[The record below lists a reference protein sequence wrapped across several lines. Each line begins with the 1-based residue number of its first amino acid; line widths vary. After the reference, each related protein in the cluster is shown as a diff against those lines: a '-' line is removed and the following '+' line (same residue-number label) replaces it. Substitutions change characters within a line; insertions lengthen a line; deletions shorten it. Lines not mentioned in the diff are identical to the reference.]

1 MKRLDGK
8 VCIITGSNSG
18 VGAATAELFAR
29 EGAKVVI
36 TARRVDKLE
45 EVANKIKAEGGEVL
59 AVRCDVSNE
68 DDVKSMF
75 DALGKLDVV
84 VNNAGI
90 AKDSDPME
98 KSAEE
103 FLEVIKVNL
112 LGTFLVSKYA
122 VNHVDKG
129 CIVNISSTN
138 ALDTYYPESLDYDAS
153 KAGVISL
160 THNFSLY
167 LKDRDIRVNVV
178 CPDWIDTDMNLG
190 MDEEYK
196 KSLGVFLKPEEVA
209 KVVYDVSIDE
219 SVNDAVIRVADNSV
233 K

>member
-1 MKRLDGK
+1 MKVL
-8 VCIITGSNSG
+8 VTGGARGLGFAISLYYLKMGHSVVVNYNNSSDLALKLKSEYG
-18 VGAATAELFAR
+18 D
-29 EGAKVVI
+29 
-36 TARRVDKLE
+36 RVSI
-45 EVANKIKAEGGEVL
+45 VKA
-59 AVRCDVSNE
+59 DVSNE
-68 DDVKSMF
+68 DDVKRMF

-90 AKDSDPME
+90 AKDSDPIE

-138 ALDTYYPESLDYDAS
+138 ALDTYYPESMDYDAS

-219 SVNDAVIRVADNSV
+219 SVNDVVIRVGDNSV

>member
-1 MKRLDGK
+1 MKVL
-8 VCIITGSNSG
+8 VTGGARGLGLAISLYYLKMGHSVVVNYNNSSDLALKLKSEYG
-18 VGAATAELFAR
+18 D
-29 EGAKVVI
+29 
-36 TARRVDKLE
+36 RVSI
-45 EVANKIKAEGGEVL
+45 VKA
-59 AVRCDVSNE
+59 DVSNE
-68 DDVKSMF
+68 DDVKRMF

-138 ALDTYYPESLDYDAS
+138 ALDTYYPESMDYDAS

-219 SVNDAVIRVADNSV
+219 SVNDAVIRVGDNSV

>member
-1 MKRLDGK
+1 MKVL
-8 VCIITGSNSG
+8 VTGGARGLGLAISLYYLKMGHSVVVNYNNSSDLALKLKSEYG
-18 VGAATAELFAR
+18 D
-29 EGAKVVI
+29 
-36 TARRVDKLE
+36 RVSI
-45 EVANKIKAEGGEVL
+45 IKA
-59 AVRCDVSNE
+59 DVSNE
-68 DDVKSMF
+68 DDVKRMF

-138 ALDTYYPESLDYDAS
+138 ALDTYYPESIDYDAS

-178 CPDWIDTDMNLG
+178 CPDWIDTDMNLE

-196 KSLGVFLKPEEVA
+196 KILGVFLKPEEVA

-219 SVNDAVIRVADNSV
+219 SVNDTVIRVGDNSV

>member
-1 MKRLDGK
+1 MKVL
-8 VCIITGSNSG
+8 VTGGARGLGLAISLYYLKMGHSVVVNYNNSSDLALKLKSEYG
-18 VGAATAELFAR
+18 D
-29 EGAKVVI
+29 
-36 TARRVDKLE
+36 RVSI
-45 EVANKIKAEGGEVL
+45 VKA
-59 AVRCDVSNE
+59 DVSNE
-68 DDVKSMF
+68 DDVKRMF

-138 ALDTYYPESLDYDAS
+138 ALDTYYPESMDYDAA

-196 KSLGVFLKPEEVA
+196 KSLGMFLKPEEVA

-219 SVNDAVIRVADNSV
+219 SVNDVVIRVGDNSV

>member
-1 MKRLDGK
+1 MFF
-8 VCIITGSNSG
+8 VTGGARGLGLAISLYYLKMGHSVVVNYNNSDEMALKLKSEYG
-18 VGAATAELFAR
+18 D
-29 EGAKVVI
+29 
-36 TARRVDKLE
+36 RVS
-45 EVANKIKAEGGEVL
+45 I
-59 AVRCDVSNE
+59 VRADVSNE
-68 DDVKSMF
+68 DDVKRMF
-75 DALGKLDVV
+75 DVLGKLDVV

-138 ALDTYYPESLDYDAS
+138 ALDTYYPESIDYDAS

-178 CPDWIDTDMNLG
+178 CPDWIDTDMNLE

-219 SVNDAVIRVADNSV
+219 SINDAVIRVGDNSV

>member
-1 MKRLDGK
+1 MKVL
-8 VCIITGSNSG
+8 VTGGARGLGLAISLYYLKMGHSVVVNYNNSSDLALKLKSEYG
-18 VGAATAELFAR
+18 D
-29 EGAKVVI
+29 
-36 TARRVDKLE
+36 RVSI
-45 EVANKIKAEGGEVL
+45 VKA
-59 AVRCDVSNE
+59 DVSNE
-68 DDVKSMF
+68 DDVKRMF

-90 AKDSDPME
+90 AEDSDPME
-98 KSAEE
+98 KLAEE

-138 ALDTYYPESLDYDAS
+138 ALDTYYPESMDYDAS

-219 SVNDAVIRVADNSV
+219 SVNDEVIRVGDNSV

>member
-1 MKRLDGK
+1 MKVL
-8 VCIITGSNSG
+8 VTGGARGLGLAISLYYLKMRHSVVVNYNNSSEM
-18 VGAATAELFAR
+18 ALKLKR
-29 EGAKVVI
+29 EYGD
-36 TARRVDKLE
+36 RVSI
-45 EVANKIKAEGGEVL
+45 VKA
-59 AVRCDVSNE
+59 DVSNE
-68 DDVKSMF
+68 DDVKRMF
-75 DALGKLDVV
+75 DSLGKLDVV
-84 VNNAGI
+84 VNNTGI

-138 ALDTYYPESLDYDAS
+138 ALDTYYPESMDYDAS

-167 LKDRDIRVNVV
+167 LKDRGIRVNVV

-219 SVNDAVIRVADNSV
+219 SVNDAVIRVGDNSV

>member
-1 MKRLDGK
+1 MKVL
-8 VCIITGSNSG
+8 VTGGARGLGLAISLYYLKMGHSVVVNYNNSSDLALKLKSEYG
-18 VGAATAELFAR
+18 D
-29 EGAKVVI
+29 
-36 TARRVDKLE
+36 RVSI
-45 EVANKIKAEGGEVL
+45 VKA
-59 AVRCDVSNE
+59 DVSNE
-68 DDVKSMF
+68 DDVKRMF
-75 DALGKLDVV
+75 DALGKLDLV

-138 ALDTYYPESLDYDAS
+138 ALDTYYPESIDYDAS

-178 CPDWIDTDMNLG
+178 CPDWIDTDMNLE

-219 SVNDAVIRVADNSV
+219 SVNDAVIRVGDNSV

>member
-1 MKRLDGK
+1 MKVL
-8 VCIITGSNSG
+8 VTGGARGLGLAISLYYLKMGHSVVVNYNNSSDLALKLKSEYG
-18 VGAATAELFAR
+18 D
-29 EGAKVVI
+29 
-36 TARRVDKLE
+36 RVS
-45 EVANKIKAEGGEVL
+45 I
-59 AVRCDVSNE
+59 VRADVSNE
-68 DDVKSMF
+68 DDVKRMF

-138 ALDTYYPESLDYDAS
+138 ALDTYYPESMDYDAS

-178 CPDWIDTDMNLG
+178 CPDWIDTDMNLE

-219 SVNDAVIRVADNSV
+219 SVNDAVIRVGDNSV

>member
-1 MKRLDGK
+1 MKVL
-8 VCIITGSNSG
+8 VTGGARGLGLAISLYYLKMGHSVVVNYNNSSDLALKLKSEYG
-18 VGAATAELFAR
+18 D
-29 EGAKVVI
+29 
-36 TARRVDKLE
+36 RVSI
-45 EVANKIKAEGGEVL
+45 VKA
-59 AVRCDVSNE
+59 DVSNE
-68 DDVKSMF
+68 DDVKRMF
-75 DALGKLDVV
+75 DELGKLDVV

-103 FLEVIKVNL
+103 FLEVTKVNL

-138 ALDTYYPESLDYDAS
+138 ALDTYYPESMDYDAS

-196 KSLGVFLKPEEVA
+196 KSLGVFLNPEEVA

-219 SVNDAVIRVADNSV
+219 SVNDEVIRVGDNSV

>member
-1 MKRLDGK
+1 MKVL
-8 VCIITGSNSG
+8 VTGGARGLGLAISLYYLKMGHSVVVNYNNSSDLALKLKSEYG
-18 VGAATAELFAR
+18 D
-29 EGAKVVI
+29 
-36 TARRVDKLE
+36 RVSI
-45 EVANKIKAEGGEVL
+45 VKA
-59 AVRCDVSNE
+59 DVSNE
-68 DDVKSMF
+68 DDVKRMF

-138 ALDTYYPESLDYDAS
+138 ALDTYYPESMDYDAS

-196 KSLGVFLKPEEVA
+196 KSLDVFLNPEEVA
-209 KVVYDVSIDE
+209 KVVYDVSIDK
-219 SVNDAVIRVADNSV
+219 SVNDIVIRVGDNSV

>member
-1 MKRLDGK
+1 MNVL
-8 VCIITGSNSG
+8 VTGGARGLGLAISLYYLKMGHSVVVNYNNSG
-18 VGAATAELFAR
+18 EMALKLKSEYGD
-29 EGAKVVI
+29 
-36 TARRVDKLE
+36 RVSI
-45 EVANKIKAEGGEVL
+45 VKA
-59 AVRCDVSNE
+59 DVSNE
-68 DDVKSMF
+68 DDVKRMF

-138 ALDTYYPESLDYDAS
+138 ALDTYYPESMDYDAS

-178 CPDWIDTDMNLG
+178 CPDWIDTDMNLE

-219 SVNDAVIRVADNSV
+219 SVNDAVIRVGDNSV

>member
-1 MKRLDGK
+1 MKVL
-8 VCIITGSNSG
+8 VTGGARGLGLAISLYYLKMGHSVVVNYNNSSDL
-18 VGAATAELFAR
+18 AL
-29 EGAKVVI
+29 
-36 TARRVDKLE
+36 KLKSE
-45 EVANKIKAEGGEVL
+45 YGDSVSIVKA
-59 AVRCDVSNE
+59 DVSNE
-68 DDVKSMF
+68 DDVKRMF

-138 ALDTYYPESLDYDAS
+138 ALDTYYPESMDYDAS

-196 KSLGVFLKPEEVA
+196 KSLGVFLNPEEVA

-219 SVNDAVIRVADNSV
+219 SVNDEVIRVGDNSV

>member
-1 MKRLDGK
+1 MKVL
-8 VCIITGSNSG
+8 VTGGARGLGLAISLYYLKMGHSVVVNYNNSDEMALKLKSEYG
-18 VGAATAELFAR
+18 D
-29 EGAKVVI
+29 
-36 TARRVDKLE
+36 RVSI
-45 EVANKIKAEGGEVL
+45 VKA
-59 AVRCDVSNE
+59 DVSNE
-68 DDVKSMF
+68 DDVKRMF

-103 FLEVIKVNL
+103 FLDVIKVNL

-138 ALDTYYPESLDYDAS
+138 ALDTYYPESMDYDAS

-219 SVNDAVIRVADNSV
+219 SVNDAVIRVGDNSV

>member
-1 MKRLDGK
+1 MKVL
-8 VCIITGSNSG
+8 VTGGARGLGLAISLYYLKMGHSVVVNYNNSRDLALKLKSEYG
-18 VGAATAELFAR
+18 D
-29 EGAKVVI
+29 
-36 TARRVDKLE
+36 RVSI
-45 EVANKIKAEGGEVL
+45 VKA
-59 AVRCDVSNE
+59 DVSNE
-68 DDVKSMF
+68 DDVKRMF

-138 ALDTYYPESLDYDAS
+138 ALDTYYPESMDYDAS

-196 KSLGVFLKPEEVA
+196 KSLGVFLNPEEVA

-219 SVNDAVIRVADNSV
+219 SVNDEVIRVGDNSV

>member
-1 MKRLDGK
+1 MKVL
-8 VCIITGSNSG
+8 VTGGARGLGLAISLYYLKMGHSVVVNYNNSSDLALKLKSEYG
-18 VGAATAELFAR
+18 D
-29 EGAKVVI
+29 
-36 TARRVDKLE
+36 RVSI
-45 EVANKIKAEGGEVL
+45 VKA
-59 AVRCDVSNE
+59 DVSNE
-68 DDVKSMF
+68 DDVKRMF

-138 ALDTYYPESLDYDAS
+138 ALDTFYPESMDYDAS

-219 SVNDAVIRVADNSV
+219 SVNDVVIRVGDNSV

>member
-1 MKRLDGK
+1 MKVL
-8 VCIITGSNSG
+8 VTGGARGLGLAISLYYLKMGHSVVVNYNNSSDLALKLKSEYG
-18 VGAATAELFAR
+18 D
-29 EGAKVVI
+29 
-36 TARRVDKLE
+36 RVSI
-45 EVANKIKAEGGEVL
+45 VKA
-59 AVRCDVSNE
+59 DVSDE
-68 DDVKSMF
+68 DDVKRMF

-138 ALDTYYPESLDYDAS
+138 ALDTYYPESMDYDAS

-178 CPDWIDTDMNLG
+178 CPDWIDTDMNLE

-219 SVNDAVIRVADNSV
+219 SINDAVIRVGDNSV

>member
-1 MKRLDGK
+1 MNVL
-8 VCIITGSNSG
+8 VTGGARGLGLAISLYYLKMGHSVVVNYNNSDEM
-18 VGAATAELFAR
+18 AF
-29 EGAKVVI
+29 
-36 TARRVDKLE
+36 KLKSE
-45 EVANKIKAEGGEVL
+45 YGDRISIVKA
-59 AVRCDVSNE
+59 DVSNE
-68 DDVKSMF
+68 DDVKRMF

-138 ALDTYYPESLDYDAS
+138 ALDTYYPESMDYDAS

-178 CPDWIDTDMNLG
+178 CPDWIDTDMNLE

-219 SVNDAVIRVADNSV
+219 SVNDAVIRVGDNSV

>member
-1 MKRLDGK
+1 MKVL
-8 VCIITGSNSG
+8 VTGGARGLGLAISLYYLKMRHSVVVNYNNSSEM
-18 VGAATAELFAR
+18 ALKLKR
-29 EGAKVVI
+29 EYGD
-36 TARRVDKLE
+36 RVSI
-45 EVANKIKAEGGEVL
+45 VKA
-59 AVRCDVSNE
+59 DVSNE
-68 DDVKSMF
+68 DDVKRMF

-98 KSAEE
+98 KSTEE

-138 ALDTYYPESLDYDAS
+138 ALDTYYPESMDYDAS

-167 LKDRDIRVNVV
+167 LKDRGIRVNVV
-178 CPDWIDTDMNLG
+178 CPDWIDTDMNLE

-196 KSLGVFLKPEEVA
+196 KSLGVFLTPEEVA

-219 SVNDAVIRVADNSV
+219 SVNDTVIRVGDNSV

>member
-1 MKRLDGK
+1 MKVL
-8 VCIITGSNSG
+8 VTGGARGLGLAISLYYLKMGHSVVVNYNNSSDLALKLKSEYG
-18 VGAATAELFAR
+18 D
-29 EGAKVVI
+29 
-36 TARRVDKLE
+36 RVSI
-45 EVANKIKAEGGEVL
+45 VKA
-59 AVRCDVSNE
+59 DVSNE
-68 DDVKSMF
+68 DDVKRMF

-138 ALDTYYPESLDYDAS
+138 ALDTYYPESMDYDAS

-196 KSLGVFLKPEEVA
+196 KSLGVFLNPEEVA
-209 KVVYDVSIDE
+209 KVVYDVSNDE
-219 SVNDAVIRVADNSV
+219 SFNDVFIRVGDNSV

>member
-1 MKRLDGK
+1 MNVL
-8 VCIITGSNSG
+8 VTGGARGLGLAISLYYLKMGHSVVVNYNNSSDLALKLKSKYG
-18 VGAATAELFAR
+18 D
-29 EGAKVVI
+29 
-36 TARRVDKLE
+36 RVSI
-45 EVANKIKAEGGEVL
+45 IKA
-59 AVRCDVSNE
+59 DVSNE
-68 DDVKSMF
+68 DDVKRMF
-75 DALGKLDVV
+75 DELGKLDVI

-98 KSAEE
+98 KSAED

-138 ALDTYYPESLDYDAS
+138 ALDTYYPESMDYDAS

-167 LKDRDIRVNVV
+167 LKDRGIRVNVV

-196 KSLGVFLKPEEVA
+196 KSLGAFLKPEEVA

-219 SVNDAVIRVADNSV
+219 SVNDVVIRVGDNSV

>member
-1 MKRLDGK
+1 MKVL
-8 VCIITGSNSG
+8 VTGGARGLGLAISLYYLKMGHSVVVNYNNSSDLALKLKSEYG
-18 VGAATAELFAR
+18 D
-29 EGAKVVI
+29 
-36 TARRVDKLE
+36 RVSI
-45 EVANKIKAEGGEVL
+45 VKA
-59 AVRCDVSNE
+59 DVSNE
-68 DDVKSMF
+68 DDVKRMF

-138 ALDTYYPESLDYDAS
+138 ALDTYYPESMDYDAS

-209 KVVYDVSIDE
+209 KVVYDVSIDK
-219 SVNDAVIRVADNSV
+219 SVNDIVIRVGDNSV

>member
-1 MKRLDGK
+1 MKVL
-8 VCIITGSNSG
+8 VTGGARGLGLAISLYYLKMGHSVVVNYNNSDEMALKLKSEYG
-18 VGAATAELFAR
+18 D
-29 EGAKVVI
+29 
-36 TARRVDKLE
+36 RVSI
-45 EVANKIKAEGGEVL
+45 VKA
-59 AVRCDVSNE
+59 DVSNE
-68 DDVKSMF
+68 DDVKRMF

-138 ALDTYYPESLDYDAS
+138 ALDTYYPESMDYDAS

-178 CPDWIDTDMNLG
+178 CPDWIDTDMNLE

-219 SVNDAVIRVADNSV
+219 SVNDTVIRVGDNSV

>member
-1 MKRLDGK
+1 MKVL
-8 VCIITGSNSG
+8 VTGGARGLGLAISLYYLKMGHSVVVNYNNSSDLALKLKSEYG
-18 VGAATAELFAR
+18 D
-29 EGAKVVI
+29 
-36 TARRVDKLE
+36 RVSI
-45 EVANKIKAEGGEVL
+45 IKA
-59 AVRCDVSNE
+59 DVSNE
-68 DDVKSMF
+68 DDVKRMF

-98 KSAEE
+98 KSAED

-138 ALDTYYPESLDYDAS
+138 ALDTYYPESMDYDAS

-196 KSLGVFLKPEEVA
+196 KSLGKFLKPEEVA

-219 SVNDAVIRVADNSV
+219 SVNDAVIRVGDNSV

>member
-1 MKRLDGK
+1 MKVL
-8 VCIITGSNSG
+8 VTGGARGLGLAISLYYLKMGHSVVVNYNNSDEMALKLKSEYG
-18 VGAATAELFAR
+18 D
-29 EGAKVVI
+29 
-36 TARRVDKLE
+36 RVSI
-45 EVANKIKAEGGEVL
+45 VKA
-59 AVRCDVSNE
+59 DVSNE
-68 DDVKSMF
+68 DDVKRMF

-122 VNHVDKG
+122 VNHMDKG

-138 ALDTYYPESLDYDAS
+138 ALDTYYPESMDYDAS

-219 SVNDAVIRVADNSV
+219 SVNDAVIRVGDNSV

>member
-1 MKRLDGK
+1 MKVL
-8 VCIITGSNSG
+8 VTGGARGLGLAISLYYLKMGHSVVVNYNNSSDLALKLKSEYG
-18 VGAATAELFAR
+18 D
-29 EGAKVVI
+29 
-36 TARRVDKLE
+36 RVSI
-45 EVANKIKAEGGEVL
+45 VKA
-59 AVRCDVSNE
+59 DVSNE
-68 DDVKSMF
+68 DDVKRMF
-75 DALGKLDVV
+75 DALGKLDVI

-138 ALDTYYPESLDYDAS
+138 ALDTYYPESMDYDAS

-178 CPDWIDTDMNLG
+178 CPDWIDTDMNLE

-209 KVVYDVSIDE
+209 KVIYDVSIDE
-219 SVNDAVIRVADNSV
+219 SINDAVIRVGDNSV

>member
-1 MKRLDGK
+1 MNVL
-8 VCIITGSNSG
+8 VTGGARGLGLAISLYYLKMGHSVVVNYNNSDEMALKLKSEYG
-18 VGAATAELFAR
+18 D
-29 EGAKVVI
+29 
-36 TARRVDKLE
+36 RVS
-45 EVANKIKAEGGEVL
+45 I
-59 AVRCDVSNE
+59 VRADVSNE
-68 DDVKSMF
+68 DDVKRMF
-75 DALGKLDVV
+75 DALGKLDVI

-138 ALDTYYPESLDYDAS
+138 ALDTYYPESMDYDAS

-178 CPDWIDTDMNLG
+178 CPDWIDTDMNLE

-219 SVNDAVIRVADNSV
+219 SVNDAVIRVGDNSV

>member
-1 MKRLDGK
+1 MKVL
-8 VCIITGSNSG
+8 VTGGARGLGFAISLYYLKMGHSVVVNYNNSSDLALKLKSEYG
-18 VGAATAELFAR
+18 D
-29 EGAKVVI
+29 
-36 TARRVDKLE
+36 RVSI
-45 EVANKIKAEGGEVL
+45 VKA
-59 AVRCDVSNE
+59 DVSNE
-68 DDVKSMF
+68 DDVKRMF

-138 ALDTYYPESLDYDAS
+138 ALDTYYPESMDYDAS

-196 KSLGVFLKPEEVA
+196 KSLDVFLNPEEVA

-219 SVNDAVIRVADNSV
+219 SVNDVVIRVGDNSV

>member
-1 MKRLDGK
+1 MKVL
-8 VCIITGSNSG
+8 VTGGARGLGLAISLYYLKMGHSVVVNYNNSSDLALKLKSEYG
-18 VGAATAELFAR
+18 D
-29 EGAKVVI
+29 
-36 TARRVDKLE
+36 RVSI
-45 EVANKIKAEGGEVL
+45 VKA
-59 AVRCDVSNE
+59 DVSNE
-68 DDVKSMF
+68 DDVKRMF

-103 FLEVIKVNL
+103 FLDVIKVNL

-138 ALDTYYPESLDYDAS
+138 ALDTYYPESMDYDAS

-196 KSLGVFLKPEEVA
+196 KSLGVFLNPEEVA

-219 SVNDAVIRVADNSV
+219 SVNDVVIRVGDNSV

>member
-1 MKRLDGK
+1 MKVL
-8 VCIITGSNSG
+8 VTGGARGLGLAISLYYLKMGHSVVVNYNNSSDLALKLKSEYG
-18 VGAATAELFAR
+18 D
-29 EGAKVVI
+29 
-36 TARRVDKLE
+36 RVSI
-45 EVANKIKAEGGEVL
+45 VKA
-59 AVRCDVSNE
+59 DVSNE
-68 DDVKSMF
+68 DDVKRMF

-138 ALDTYYPESLDYDAS
+138 ALDTYYPESMDYDAS

-219 SVNDAVIRVADNSV
+219 SVNNVVIRVGDNSV

>member
-1 MKRLDGK
+1 MKVL
-8 VCIITGSNSG
+8 VTGGARGLGLAISLYYLKMGHSVVVNYNNSDEMALKLKSEYG
-18 VGAATAELFAR
+18 D
-29 EGAKVVI
+29 
-36 TARRVDKLE
+36 RVSI
-45 EVANKIKAEGGEVL
+45 VKA
-59 AVRCDVSNE
+59 DVSNE
-68 DDVKSMF
+68 DDVKRMF

-138 ALDTYYPESLDYDAS
+138 ALDTYYPESMDYDAS

-209 KVVYDVSIDE
+209 KVVYDVSIDK
-219 SVNDAVIRVADNSV
+219 SVNDIVIRVGDNSV

>member
-1 MKRLDGK
+1 MNVL
-8 VCIITGSNSG
+8 VTGGARGLGLAISLYYLKMGHSVVVNYNNSDEMALKLKSEYG
-18 VGAATAELFAR
+18 D
-29 EGAKVVI
+29 
-36 TARRVDKLE
+36 RVSI
-45 EVANKIKAEGGEVL
+45 VKA
-59 AVRCDVSNE
+59 DVSNE
-68 DDVKSMF
+68 DDVKRMF

-138 ALDTYYPESLDYDAS
+138 ALDTYYPESMDYDAS

-178 CPDWIDTDMNLG
+178 CPDWIDTDMNLE

-219 SVNDAVIRVADNSV
+219 SVNDAVIRVGDNSV

>member
-1 MKRLDGK
+1 MKVL
-8 VCIITGSNSG
+8 VTGGARGLGLAISLYYLKMGHSVVVNYNNSDEMALKLKSEYG
-18 VGAATAELFAR
+18 D
-29 EGAKVVI
+29 
-36 TARRVDKLE
+36 RVSI
-45 EVANKIKAEGGEVL
+45 VKA
-59 AVRCDVSNE
+59 DVSNE
-68 DDVKSMF
+68 DDVKRMF

-138 ALDTYYPESLDYDAS
+138 ALDTYYPESMGYDAS

-178 CPDWIDTDMNLG
+178 CPDWIDTDMNLE

-209 KVVYDVSIDE
+209 KVVYDVSVDK
-219 SVNDAVIRVADNSV
+219 SVNDVVIRVGDNSV

>member
-1 MKRLDGK
+1 MKVL
-8 VCIITGSNSG
+8 VTGGARGLGLAISLYYLKMGHSVVVNYNNSDEMALKLKSEYG
-18 VGAATAELFAR
+18 D
-29 EGAKVVI
+29 
-36 TARRVDKLE
+36 RVSI
-45 EVANKIKAEGGEVL
+45 VKA
-59 AVRCDVSNE
+59 DVSDE
-68 DDVKSMF
+68 DDVKRMF

-138 ALDTYYPESLDYDAS
+138 ALDTYYPESMDYDAS

-178 CPDWIDTDMNLG
+178 CPDWIDTDMNLE

-219 SVNDAVIRVADNSV
+219 SVNDAVIRVGDNSV

>member
-1 MKRLDGK
+1 MKVL
-8 VCIITGSNSG
+8 VTGGARGLGLAISLYYLKMGHSVVVNYNNSDEMALKLKSEYG
-18 VGAATAELFAR
+18 D
-29 EGAKVVI
+29 
-36 TARRVDKLE
+36 RVSI
-45 EVANKIKAEGGEVL
+45 VKA
-59 AVRCDVSNE
+59 DVSNE
-68 DDVKSMF
+68 DDVKRMF

-112 LGTFLVSKYA
+112 LGTF
-122 VNHVDKG
+122 HVDKG

-138 ALDTYYPESLDYDAS
+138 ALDTYYPESMDYDAS

-178 CPDWIDTDMNLG
+178 CPDWIDTDMNLE

-209 KVVYDVSIDE
+209 KVVYDVSVDK
-219 SVNDAVIRVADNSV
+219 SVNDVVIRVGDNSV

>member
-1 MKRLDGK
+1 MKVL
-8 VCIITGSNSG
+8 VTGGARGLGLAISLYYLKMGHSVVVNYNNSDEMALKLKSEYG
-18 VGAATAELFAR
+18 D
-29 EGAKVVI
+29 
-36 TARRVDKLE
+36 RVS
-45 EVANKIKAEGGEVL
+45 I
-59 AVRCDVSNE
+59 VRADVSNE
-68 DDVKSMF
+68 DDVKRMF
-75 DALGKLDVV
+75 DVLGKLDVV

-98 KSAEE
+98 KSTEE

-138 ALDTYYPESLDYDAS
+138 ALDTYYPESMDYDAS

-178 CPDWIDTDMNLG
+178 CPDWIDTDMNLE

-219 SVNDAVIRVADNSV
+219 SINDAVIRVGDNSV

>member
-1 MKRLDGK
+1 MKVL
-8 VCIITGSNSG
+8 VTGGARGLGLAISLYYLKMGHSVVVNYNNSSDLALKLKSEYG
-18 VGAATAELFAR
+18 D
-29 EGAKVVI
+29 
-36 TARRVDKLE
+36 RVSI
-45 EVANKIKAEGGEVL
+45 VKA
-59 AVRCDVSNE
+59 DVSNE
-68 DDVKSMF
+68 DDVKRMF

-90 AKDSDPME
+90 AKDSDSME

-122 VNHVDKG
+122 VNHVYQG

-138 ALDTYYPESLDYDAS
+138 ALDTYYPESMDYDAS

-196 KSLGVFLKPEEVA
+196 KSLGVFLNPEEVA

-219 SVNDAVIRVADNSV
+219 SVNDVVIRVGDNSV

>member
-1 MKRLDGK
+1 MKVL
-8 VCIITGSNSG
+8 VTGGARGLGLAISLYYLKMGHSVVVNYNNSSDLALKLKSEYG
-18 VGAATAELFAR
+18 D
-29 EGAKVVI
+29 
-36 TARRVDKLE
+36 RVSI
-45 EVANKIKAEGGEVL
+45 VKA
-59 AVRCDVSNE
+59 DVSNE
-68 DDVKSMF
+68 DDVKRMF
-75 DALGKLDVV
+75 DALGKLDVI

-138 ALDTYYPESLDYDAS
+138 ALDTYYPESIDYDAS

-178 CPDWIDTDMNLG
+178 CPDWIDTDMNLE

-219 SVNDAVIRVADNSV
+219 NINDAVIRVGDNSV

>member
-1 MKRLDGK
+1 MKVL
-8 VCIITGSNSG
+8 VTGGARGLGLAISLYYLKMGHSVVVNYNNSSDLALKLKSEYG
-18 VGAATAELFAR
+18 D
-29 EGAKVVI
+29 
-36 TARRVDKLE
+36 RVSI
-45 EVANKIKAEGGEVL
+45 VKA
-59 AVRCDVSNE
+59 DVSNE
-68 DDVKSMF
+68 DDVKRMF
-75 DALGKLDVV
+75 DELGKLDVV

-103 FLEVIKVNL
+103 FLEVTKVNL

-219 SVNDAVIRVADNSV
+219 SVNDVVIRVGDNSV

>member
-1 MKRLDGK
+1 MKVL
-8 VCIITGSNSG
+8 VTGGARGLGLAISLYYLKMGHSVVVNYNNSSDLALKLKSEYG
-18 VGAATAELFAR
+18 D
-29 EGAKVVI
+29 
-36 TARRVDKLE
+36 RVSI
-45 EVANKIKAEGGEVL
+45 VKA
-59 AVRCDVSNE
+59 DVSNE
-68 DDVKSMF
+68 DDVKRMF

-103 FLEVIKVNL
+103 FLDVIKVNL

-138 ALDTYYPESLDYDAS
+138 ALDTYYPESMDYDAA

-219 SVNDAVIRVADNSV
+219 SVNDEVIRVGDNSV